1 MAIILKEVD
10 AVCIGV
16 GFTGS
21 IAARELTK
29 AGLKVVGL
37 ERGANRSTREDFAL
51 PNVRDD
57 LKYAVRQELFQDTQL
72 ETVSLRHTPG
82 ETALPIRRLGSFL
95 PGVGVGGAG
104 AHWNGVTW
112 RLLPTD
118 HNLRTH
124 LESRYGKNAISAE
137 MTIED
142 FPVSYDELEPYY
154 DRFEKLLGVS
164 GKAGNLRGQKID
176 GGNVF
181 EGPRQNEYPNKPLAM
196 SMAGAIMEKAARE
209 LGYHPF
215 RAPAANMSAAYT
227 NPEGVTLGACEYCGH
242 CERFG
247 CEANAKSSPQSCI
260 LPVLLADDRFELRTH
275 AYVKELLYDRQGKK
289 VKAVRYV
296 DTRNGEEY
304 EQPAGLVVLGAYV
317 FNNNLLMMQAGIGE
331 QYDPVTGNGALG
343 RNYCYQVS
351 GGGATVFFEDKII
364 NPFMAAGASFGMN
377 IDDFNGDNFDHSG
390 LGFFG
395 GAWISAGTSNGRP
408 IQTRP
413 VPPGTPRWGR
423 DWKKATAKWYNH
435 AFNIGASC
443 CNYAHRENYLDL
455 DPTYRDALGRP
466 LVRMT
471 YNFQEND
478 YKVREYM
485 GGVLARI
492 ARAMNPTIMSA
503 RAIPRGN
510 YNVVPY
516 QSTHNTG
523 GTITGTNP
531 KTSVVNRYLQAWQ
544 ADNLFVM
551 GASVFPQNASYNPT
565 GVVGALAYYA
575 AEAIT
580 TRYIKSPGPL
590 VHA

>member
-21 IAARELTK
+21 IMARELTK

-51 PNVRDD
+51 PSVRDD

-118 HNLRTH
+118 HNLRAH
-124 LESRYGKNAISAE
+124 LENRYGKNAIPAE

-154 DRFEKLLGVS
+154 DRFEKLLGIS

-196 SMAGAIMEKAARE
+196 SMAGATMEKAARE

-215 RAPAANMSAAYT
+215 RAPAANMSSAYT

-247 CEANAKSSPQSCI
+247 CEANAKSSPQSCV

-275 AYVKELLYDRQGKK
+275 SYVKELVYDRQGKK

-296 DTRNGEEY
+296 DTRSGEEY

-317 FNNNLLMMQAGIGE
+317 FNNALLMMQAGVGE
-331 QYDPVTGNGALG
+331 QYDPVTGKGALG

-351 GGGATVFFEDKII
+351 GNNVTVFFEDKII

-377 IDDFNGDNFDHSG
+377 IDDFNGDNFDHGG

-423 DWKKATAKWYNH
+423 EWKKATAKWYNH
-435 AFNIGASC
+435 AFNIGASG

-471 YNFQEND
+471 YNFHEND
-478 YKVREYM
+478 YKLAEYI
-485 GGVLARI
+485 GGVLGKI
-492 ARAMNPTIMSA
+492 ARAMNPSAMSSPA
-503 RAIPRGN
+503 VRRGN

-523 GTITGTNP
+523 GTITGADP
-531 KTSVVNRYLQAWQ
+531 KTSVVNRYLQAWE

-565 GVVGALAYYA
+565 GLVGALAYYA